1 MQITLKT
8 YTFVY
13 NIASDLCDKNKPNHY
28 ENATE
33 IWLIKPLCHSAEND
47 IELKYPTMF

>member
-13 NIASDLCDKNKPNHY
+13 NIASDLCDKNKRNHY

-47 IELKYPTMF
+47 IEL